1 MFTYRTHLRSQEAAA
16 SRFLTPINEI
26 TFFSFCGGEWG
37 WVAPYKNTRDDRFQ
51 LRLAQC
57 QPPTAGVKAIREI
70 DPQARMVHI
79 DPLVQVVSQRD
90 RPDQIEAADHETY
103 VDTFLRFSTIALPE
117 APDPAPS

>member
-1 MFTYRTHLRSQEAAA
+1 MVENGAGWLPIK
-16 SRFLTPINEI
+16 TPETIA
-26 TFFSFCGGEWG
+26 FSW
-37 WVAPYKNTRDDRFQ
+37 W
-51 LRLAQC
+51 LAQC

-79 DPLVQVVSQRD
+79 DPLVQVVSPRD